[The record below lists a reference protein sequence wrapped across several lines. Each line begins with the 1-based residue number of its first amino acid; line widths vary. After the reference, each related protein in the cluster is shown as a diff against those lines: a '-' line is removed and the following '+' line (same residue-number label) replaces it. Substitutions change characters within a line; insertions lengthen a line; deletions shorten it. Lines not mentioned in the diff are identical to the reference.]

1 VARAETPAR
10 GDFELNS
17 PSSAAGTL
25 LAAARQAMQV
35 LPGSPHPLGATWD
48 EDGTNFAL
56 FSAHAE
62 AVELCLFAEDGT
74 ETRVALKE
82 RTAFAW
88 HAYLPGVPLG
98 QRYAYRVYGPY
109 DPARG
114 HRFNPNVLLL
124 DPYAKAVDRVED
136 WSRGCFAY
144 ELDGSADAD
153 LHPSTKPALGAPRG
167 VVVNP
172 SFDWEG
178 DEAPATPFRRTVI
191 YEAHVRGFTKLHPD
205 VPEPLR
211 GTYLGMAHPAVVRY
225 LKDLGVTALELMPV
239 HAFVDD
245 RHLVER
251 GLRNYWGYSSVG
263 FFAPDVRYR
272 SGSELGAEVRE
283 FKQLVKTLHRAGIEV
298 ILDVVYN
305 HTAEGNHLGPTLSL
319 RGIDNASYYR
329 LVDGD
334 ARHYFDTTG
343 CGNTLNV
350 KNPQV
355 LALIMD
361 SLRYWASEMHVDG
374 FRFDLATALAREL
387 HDVNQLAGFFT
398 LIHQSPTLSRR
409 KLIAEPWD
417 IGPNGYQ
424 VGNFPVLWAEWNG
437 RYRDT
442 VRAFWRGESG
452 QLGEM
457 GYRLTG
463 SSDLYETTGRGPNA
477 SINLL
482 TAHDGFTLRDL
493 VSYERKHNEANG
505 EQNRDGNDAE
515 HSSNHGAEGPSD
527 DPAVEELRAREQ
539 RNLLLTLLVS
549 QGTPM
554 LLAGDE
560 FSRTQRGNNNAYC
573 QDNETSWVNWDLD
586 AKQRA
591 LLEFTRRLLRI
602 RAEHPA
608 LHRSKFFTGAD
619 VFGTKVR
626 DLLWFGADGQPFTAE
641 RWHAAEGRAVAMF
654 LAGRGI
660 DDSDETGRSLV
671 DDNLLVLLNAG
682 ATPLEFVLPAGAVE
696 EPWELLVDTSND
708 HAEERLRPGLTTTLV
723 EHSAKLFRSSSRVLR
738 QGGALHR
745 LNSTYRLQFHP
756 GFRFSDAVAIT
767 PYLSELGIT
776 DLYTSPL
783 LRAASGSKH
792 GYDVVDYGSL
802 NPELGGEPEF
812 SALSDDLRRRGLG
825 LLLDFVP
832 NHMGIAGG
840 QNGTWDDVLEHGPAS
855 SCAEFFDVDWT
866 PLRADLENRV
876 LLPILDGQY
885 GDVLE
890 RGDLGVVW
898 EGSTLKLGYFDRRLP
913 LAADTLGELLS
924 AVVAKSR
931 LPEDDVARRELE
943 SIVFELSHLPPRTQ
957 LPPERRRER
966 QRETLVIRRRLA
978 TLVAESPA
986 VKSALEE
993 ALVEL
998 NGVPGVPASY
1008 DALERL
1014 ASSQSYRLASWRV
1027 AVEEINYRR
1036 FFDVNDL
1043 AAVRMERE
1051 GVFERAHALIFRLI
1065 EERRVNALRLDHT
1078 DGLYDPYA
1086 YFDAIQR
1093 RLAVNE
1099 PGKKRSPDDQA
1110 RPLPLLVEKIL
1121 GRDEELPA
1129 TWPIDGTTGYDFLA
1143 AVQGLWVDPEAER
1156 AMTAV
1161 YRAFTGDSATF
1172 MEHVYAAKR
1181 HVLLH
1186 VLVSEINM
1194 LAARLQRVAMSHR
1207 SYRDFTLLSLT
1218 RALSEVASAF
1228 PVYRTYL
1235 RNTPGRQEQDERLI
1249 RAAVRLARRRS
1260 QALSPSIFEFVE
1272 RELLGKVTP
1281 SGIETDLGVFAMPF
1295 QQLTG
1300 PIMAKAVE
1308 DTAFYRYT
1316 RLLCLNEVGGQPARF
1331 GVEPSAFHAQN
1342 ELRVRNWPFSMLTTS
1357 THDTKRGED
1366 AAARIAVLSELPRLW
1381 AGVVRHWREIAIA
1394 SAGSDDVTPEAA
1406 HVYGVYQAIVGAW
1419 PFGWDGHEGRED
1431 FIARLQEYALK
1442 TAREA
1447 KTRTSWL
1454 NPDTEY
1460 EAAVTSFVERAF
1472 ADPAFVESAHAFCS
1486 RVSPYGASNALAQC
1500 LLRFC
1505 SPGVPDTYQGTELW
1519 HQSFVDPDN
1528 RRAVDFE
1535 ARKRRLGAIRERLNE
1550 RGKLARELLD
1560 RYTDGDI
1567 KLFVTHLAL
1576 DARKQHPELFLR
1588 GDYAALPGGAH
1599 VVAFT
1604 RGFEAERLVC
1614 IVPRLVFTLTHGER
1628 PWAVGD
1634 VWGAS
1639 TLDVRHSGR
1648 YVNVFT
1654 GARVKLAG
1662 SLRLAEV
1669 FAEFPLALLLREDG
1683 T

>member
-1 VARAETPAR
+1 
-10 GDFELNS
+10 
-17 PSSAAGTL
+17 
-25 LAAARQAMQV
+25 MQV

-48 EDGTNFAL
+48 EEGTNFAL

-62 AVELCLFAEDGT
+62 AVELCLLGADDT
-74 ETRVALKE
+74 ETRVPLKE
-82 RTAFAW
+82 RTAYVW
-88 HAYLPGVPLG
+88 HGYVPGIPLG

-109 DPARG
+109 APARG

-124 DPYAKAVDRVED
+124 DPYARAVDRVED

-144 ELDGSADAD
+144 ELDGSAEAD
-153 LHPSTKPALGAPRG
+153 LHPSTKPADGAPRA

-178 DEAPATPFRRTVI
+178 DEPPATPLRRTVI

-205 VPEPLR
+205 VPESLR
-211 GTYLGMAHPAVVRY
+211 GSYLGMAHPAVVRY
-225 LKDLGVTALELMPV
+225 LKDLGVTAVELMPV
-239 HAFVDD
+239 HAFIDDKQLVD
-245 RHLVER
+245 R
-251 GLRNYWGYSSVG
+251 GLRNYWGYSSIG

-272 SGSELGAEVRE
+272 SGSELGSEVRE

-305 HTAEGNHLGPTLSL
+305 HTGEGNHLGPTLSL

-329 LVDGD
+329 LVEGD
-334 ARHYFDTTG
+334 LRHYFDTTG

-350 KNPQV
+350 RNPQV

-387 HDVNQLAGFFT
+387 HEVDQLSSFFT
-398 LIHQSPTLSRR
+398 LIHQAPTLSRL

-442 VRAFWRGESG
+442 VRSFWRGDPG
-452 QLGEM
+452 RLGDM

-463 SSDLYETTGRGPNA
+463 SSDLYERTGRGPTA
-477 SINLL
+477 SVNLI

-493 VSYERKHNEANG
+493 VSYEHKHNEANG
-505 EQNRDGNDAE
+505 EGNRDGNDDE
-515 HSSNHGAEGPSD
+515 RSDNHGTEGPTD
-527 DPAVEELRAREQ
+527 DAAVEQRRAREQ
-539 RNLLLTLLVS
+539 RNLLLTLLLS

-560 FSRTQRGNNNAYC
+560 FSRTQRGNDNAYC
-573 QDNETSWVNWDLD
+573 QDNETSWLD
-586 AKQRA
+586 WQLDTNQRA
-591 LLEFTRRLLRI
+591 LLDFTRRLLRI

-608 LHRSKFFTGAD
+608 LRRSKFFTGAD
-619 VFGTKVR
+619 VFGTRMR
-626 DLLWFGADGQPFTAE
+626 DLLWFGPDGKPFTSE
-641 RWHAAEGRAVAMF
+641 RWQDSEGRAVAMF

-671 DDNLLVLLNAG
+671 DDNLVLLLNASER
-682 ATPLEFVLPAGAVE
+682 ALDFVLPSEAVE
-696 EPWELLVDTSND
+696 EPWELLVDTADD
-708 HAEERLRPGLTTTLV
+708 HAEERGRPGVTTRLV

-738 QGGALHR
+738 AGGALHR
-745 LNSTYRLQFHP
+745 LNASYRLQLHP
-756 GFRFSDAVAIT
+756 GFRFSDALAVT
-767 PYLSELGIT
+767 SYLNELGIT
-776 DLYTSPL
+776 DVYTSPL
-783 LRAASGSKH
+783 LRAAAGSTH
-792 GYDVVDYGSL
+792 GYDVVDYGAL

-812 SALSDDLRRRGLG
+812 SAFSDELRRRGMG

-832 NHMGIAGG
+832 NHMGISSG
-840 QNGTWDDVLEHGPAS
+840 QNGAWDDVLEHGPS
-855 SCAEFFDVDWT
+855 SPCAEFFDIDWA
-866 PLRADLENRV
+866 PSRADLQGRV

-890 RGDLGVVW
+890 RGDLAVVW
-898 EGSTLKLGYFDRRLP
+898 ENSTLKLCYFERRLP
-913 LAADTLGELLS
+913 IAVDTLGELLNV
-924 AVVAKSR
+924 AVVKSR
-931 LPEDDVARRELE
+931 LPDEDLARRELE
-943 SIVFELSHLPPRTQ
+943 SIVFALARLPPRAP
-957 LPPERRRER
+957 LPAERRRER
-966 QRETLVIRRRLA
+966 RRETEVIRRRLA
-978 TLVAESPA
+978 TLVAESGA
-986 VKSALEE
+986 VRSGLEE
-993 ALVEL
+993 ALLEL
-998 NGVPGVPASY
+998 NGVTGITASF

-1014 ASSQSYRLASWRV
+1014 VSSQSYRLASWRV

-1043 AAVRMERE
+1043 AAVRMETE
-1051 GVFERAHALIFRLI
+1051 AVFSRAHALVFRLI

-1086 YFDAIQR
+1086 YFYALQR
-1093 RLAVNE
+1093 RFIANE
-1099 PGKKRSPDDQA
+1099 PGKKQSPDDQA

-1121 GRDEELPA
+1121 GRDEQLPSS
-1129 TWPIDGTTGYDFLA
+1129 WPVDGTTGYDFLA
-1143 AVQGLWVDPEAER
+1143 LVQGLWVNPEAER

-1161 YRAFTGDSATF
+1161 YQAFTGDRASFA
-1172 MEHVYAAKR
+1172 EHVYASKR
-1181 HVLLH
+1181 HVILH

-1194 LAARLQRVAMSHR
+1194 LAARLQRIAMSHR
-1207 SYRDFTLLSLT
+1207 RYRDFTLLSLT

-1235 RNTPGRQEQDERLI
+1235 RDTPERQEQDERLI

-1272 RELLGKVTP
+1272 RELLGQATP
-1281 SGIETDLGVFAMPF
+1281 SGVETDRGAFALPF
-1295 QQLTG
+1295 QQLTS

-1316 RLLCLNEVGGQPARF
+1316 RLVCLNEVGGQPARF
-1331 GVEPSAFHAQN
+1331 GVEPSLFHAQN
-1342 ELRVRNWPFSMLTTS
+1342 ELRARSWPFSMLTTS

-1381 AGVVRHWREIAIA
+1381 AGTVRRWRELAGA
-1394 SAGSDDVTPEAA
+1394 NSGSDGAAPELT
-1406 HVYGVYQAIVGAW
+1406 HVYALFQAVVGAW
-1419 PFGWDGHEGRED
+1419 PFGWDGREGRKD
-1431 FIARLQEYALK
+1431 FVERLQAHARK

-1454 NPDTEY
+1454 NPDAEY
-1460 EAAVTSFVERAF
+1460 EAGLEAFIERAF
-1472 ADPAFVESAHAFCS
+1472 ADETFVEDVRGFCEMLA
-1486 RVSPYGASNALAQC
+1486 PYGASNALAQC

-1505 SPGVPDTYQGTELW
+1505 SPGVADTYQGAELW

-1528 RRAVDFE
+1528 RRPVDFE
-1535 ARKRRLGAIRERLNE
+1535 RRRSALTALRARLND
-1550 RGKLARELLD
+1550 RRALARELVEH
-1560 RYTDGDI
+1560 YANGQI

-1576 DARKQHPELFLR
+1576 ETRKQHPELFLR
-1588 GDYAALPGGAH
+1588 GDYTALPSGEH

-1604 RGFEAERLVC
+1604 RGFESERLVC
-1614 IVPRLVFTLTHGER
+1614 IVPRLAYTLTAGER
-1628 PWAVGD
+1628 PWAVGSA
-1634 VWGAS
+1634 WGTR

-1648 YVNVFT
+1648 FVNVFT
-1654 GARVKLAG
+1654 GATLTLSGTLPLAK
-1662 SLRLAEV
+1662 V
-1669 FAEFPLALLLREDG
+1669 FAEFPLALLVQEDG